1 MPLRISVLTMVLVCA
16 CAPAA
21 PNYTFLVGMEDP
33 GPWPAILSSAGLQP
47 ADGRPSNVF
56 VLGDAQTGAAEA
68 WLRKID
74 QGAIVVLQGQSDLGV
89 SLGFHAGEK
98 KVTVRSMVDEHAS
111 RLAIVWEKPL
121 ELPVFATPENAHI
134 FARERWDNAPLLVGL
149 HRGKG
154 AALWLATS
162 PGQLGYERFPY
173 LLQALVDLGL
183 ELPFRSARQWA
194 FFDSAYRSRVD
205 LDYFAA
211 RWRQAGIAAL
221 QVAAWHYFEAD
232 DGQDAY
238 LRQLIEACH
247 RHGIL
252 VYAWL
257 ELPHVSDR
265 FWDQHPE
272 WREKTAL
279 LQDAQ
284 LDWRKLINLQNPQA
298 FQAVASGIKQLLQR
312 FDWDGANLAELYFES
327 LEGAA
332 NPARFTPM
340 NDDVRREYKAL
351 HGIDPLELFRD
362 QTLQTRMPEFLE
374 YRAGLA
380 RRWQESWITELESAR
395 QTKPHLDF
403 VLTHVDDQFD
413 KHMRDAIGA
422 DAVGIVP
429 IAERHNFTFLVEDPA
444 TIWNLGPQRYAQIA
458 AQYKPLAKRAGKLA
472 IDINIA
478 ERYQD
483 VYPTKQQTG
492 TELFQLIHSAS
503 AAFPRV
509 ALYFENSILPA
520 DWQLL
525 ASAAANVSK
534 LETHGSAL
542 TVASP
547 EGVGVAWQGPAQVD
561 GRSWPVRDATTV
573 WLPPGEHV
581 IQPSTQDPAVR
592 LCDFNGTLRSA
603 TTLPKGLEFSYES
616 SSRALAT
623 LSAKPAHV
631 EIDGEVVE
639 NSAVLLL
646 PRGQHVV
653 TITQ

>member
-1 MPLRISVLTMVLVCA
+1 MPLRISSLLIAICA
-16 CAPAA
+16 CAAA
-21 PNYTFLVGMEDP
+21 PHYTFFIAAEDP
-33 GPWPAILSSAGLQP
+33 GPWPAILASAGLLP
-47 ADGRPSNVF
+47 ADGRPSNLF
-56 VLGDAQTGAAEA
+56 VLPDVAAGTAEP
-68 WLRKID
+68 WLRKIE
-74 QGAIVVLQGQSDLGV
+74 QGAIVVLQGPSELAVLLGIR
-89 SLGFHAGEK
+89 AGDQ
-98 KVTVRSMVDEHAS
+98 KVTVRSIVDEHS
-111 RLAIVWEKPL
+111 PRLAVIWEKPL
-121 ELPVFATPENAHI
+121 ELPVFTTPEGSRI
-134 FARERWDNAPLLVGL
+134 FARERWDKAPLLVGL
-149 HRGKG
+149 QRGKG
-154 AALWLATS
+154 AVLWMATS

-173 LLQALVDLGL
+173 LTQSLVDLGL

-221 QVAAWHYFEAD
+221 QVAAWHNFELD
-232 DGQDAY
+232 NDRDAY
-238 LRQLIEACH
+238 LSQLIDACH

-257 ELPHVSDR
+257 ELPHVSEQ
-265 FWDQHPE
+265 FWSEHPE

-298 FQAVASGIKQLLQR
+298 FQAVAVGVQRLLQR
-312 FDWDGANLAELYFES
+312 FDWDGVNLAELYFES

-340 NDDVRREYKAL
+340 NDDVRREYKAQ
-351 HGIDPLELFRD
+351 HGIDPLDLFRG
-362 QTLQTRMPEFLE
+362 QAMPSKLPEFLA

-380 RRWQESWITELESAR
+380 RRLQELWITELESVR
-395 QTKPHLDF
+395 QVKPHLDF
-403 VLTHVDDQFD
+403 VLTHVDDRFD

-422 DAVGIVP
+422 DAAGILP

-444 TIWNLGPQRYAQIA
+444 TVWNLGPQRYAQIA
-458 AQYKPLAKRAGKLA
+458 AQYTPLSKRPEKMA

-492 TELFQLIHSAS
+492 TELFQLVHSAS

-509 ALYFENSILPA
+509 ALYFENSILSA
-520 DWQLL
+520 DWRLL
-525 ASAAANVSK
+525 AAAAANVGKFEMHSG
-534 LETHGSAL
+534 TL
-542 TVASP
+542 TIASP
-547 EGVGVAWQGPAQVD
+547 DGVGLAWQGPAQVD
-561 GRSWPVRDATTV
+561 GRPWPVRDEATL

-581 IQPSTQDPAVR
+581 MSHSAQDVALR
-592 LCDFNGTLRSA
+592 LTDFNGTLREA
-603 TTLPKGLEFSYES
+603 TALPKGLEFSYES
-616 SSRALAT
+616 NSRALAT
-623 LSAKPAHV
+623 LSAQPAHV
-631 EIDGEVVE
+631 DIDGEAVE
-639 NSAVLLL
+639 AGKSLVLML

-653 TITQ
+653 TVTQ